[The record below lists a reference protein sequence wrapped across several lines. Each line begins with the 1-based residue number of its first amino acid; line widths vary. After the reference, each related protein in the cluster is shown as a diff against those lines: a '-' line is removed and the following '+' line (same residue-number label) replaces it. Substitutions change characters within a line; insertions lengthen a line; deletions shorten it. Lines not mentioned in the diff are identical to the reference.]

1 MADKHYISQIT
12 LPTGTTYDLKDTEA
26 RIALENL
33 SATVAGGVQYVGKT
47 TSKLTDGATTNPV
60 VVVNGD
66 SSADYTAKIG
76 DMVDY
81 NNVLFLYN
89 KKNQWDQLG
98 SAGPIKALA
107 YKDTAETNYTPIGTV
122 STPKFTG
129 KPVVLTTK
137 IVPAGTVTVTT
148 AAATGA
154 GNYTPS
160 GTISAPK
167 FTGTAGAVTVSG
179 VSAGTVTIAEGTGT
193 ANYTPKGTVSVTP
206 NVTLNTT
213 TVNSITSVGT
223 LPNFSTS
230 VSGETLTLGWSAG
243 TLPTKGAN
251 TTVATGVNKATA
263 TGTFTGTATQLT
275 ATYKGQS
282 TSSTGTF
289 TPSGSVDAPVFN
301 GTATDITATFTGKE
315 GSGSVNYTPEGTNST
330 PTFAGHTSTITVK

>member
-47 TSKLTDGATTNPV
+47 TSELVDGATTNPI
-60 VVVNGD
+60 VVVNGE
-66 SSADYTAKIG
+66 SSANYTAKVG

-81 NNVLFLYN
+81 NNILFLYN
-89 KKNQWDQLG
+89 KNDQWDQLG

-137 IVPAGTVTVTT
+137 IVPAGSVTVTT
-148 AAATGA
+148 AAAAGT

-160 GTISAPK
+160 GTITAPK
-167 FTGTAGAVTVSG
+167 FTGTAGVVTVSG

-193 ANYTPKGTVSVTP
+193 ANYTPKGTVSITP
-206 NVTLNTT
+206 SVTLNTT
-213 TVNSITSVGT
+213 SVNSITSVGT

-230 VSGETLTLGWSAG
+230 VSGETLTLGWNAG
-243 TLPTKGAN
+243 TLPTKGAD
-251 TTVATGVNKATA
+251 TTVATGVNSATA

-275 ATYKGQS
+275 ATYEGQS

-301 GTATDITATFTGKE
+301 GEATNIVATFAGQE

-330 PTFAGHTSTITVK
+330 PTFAGHTDTITVK